1 MTPRTLI
8 ILVVL
13 GVVAI
18 AGGWY
23 FGIATLPTNQSS
35 ADAGKLM
42 FPELAPRL
50 QQAAKIEV
58 VHQGKPM
65 LIEKREVAGA
75 VRWGLAD
82 RGGYPVQET
91 KLRSMLTALTEL
103 RLVEQRT
110 ADPAQF
116 ATLGVEDP
124 NGKDANSNLLRVLD
138 GSGKPILALIVGHR
152 RVRTGGNVPEEVY
165 VRRPAEDQSWLA
177 EGSLQVDSDPQL
189 WLDRD
194 IMNIDH
200 SRIAKVVVT
209 HGNATLDFVRT
220 NDKLALDAP
229 ADHPKLDDYKLED
242 VSRALELLTFEDVQP
257 DTSATGELV
266 GKSVFCTSD
275 GLTVTASMYRAA
287 PNAGSKPDGT
297 AKPGDDTTPG
307 TAAKPD
313 SDTTSGAAA
322 KPDGNATS
330 GGTTKPDADREV
342 FARFSV
348 TGNDKAKTEA
358 DRLQARLA
366 GWTYQL
372 GAWKQKSL
380 VPSLDDLKAPA
391 AEKSAPATDAPAP
404 AAADVPSVAAAPT
417 GPDGTPAPSA
427 PAVPSAPAASTAP
440 ADSSAPSAAP
450 PGSTPAAAASHPEP
464 ARESGASGSVA
475 APAPGPRARP

>member
-1 MTPRTLI
+1 MHRRMTPRTLV

-23 FGIATLPTNQSS
+23 FGIDTLPTNQRS
-35 ADAGKLM
+35 ADTGQLM
-42 FPELAPRL
+42 FPDLAPRL

-65 LIEKREVAGA
+65 VIEKHETAGT

-110 ADPAQF
+110 ADPTQF

-124 NGKDANSNLLRVLD
+124 NAKDSNSNLLSVLD
-138 GSGKPILALIVGHR
+138 ASGKPLLTLIVGHR

-165 VRRPAEDQSWLA
+165 VRRPNDNQSWLA
-177 EGSLQVDSDPQL
+177 EGSLEVDSDPQL

-209 HGNATLDFVRT
+209 HGNETLEFARA
-220 NDKLALDAP
+220 NDKLTLNAP
-229 ADHPKLDDYKLED
+229 AGHPKLDDYKLED
-242 VSRALELLTFEDVQP
+242 VSRALELLTFEDVHP
-257 DTSATGELV
+257 DAAAPGEQI
-266 GKSVFCTSD
+266 GQSVFSTSD
-275 GLTVTASMYRAA
+275 GLTVTASVYRAPA
-287 PNAGSKPDGT
+287 D
-297 AKPGDDTTPG
+297 
-307 TAAKPD
+307 
-313 SDTTSGAAA
+313 AAA
-322 KPDGNATS
+322 KPDAAAT
-330 GGTTKPDADREV
+330 PPADHDV
-342 FARFSV
+342 LARFSV
-348 TGNDKAKTEA
+348 TGDNKAKAEA

-380 VPSLDDLKAPA
+380 TPSIEDLKAPA
-391 AEKSAPATDAPAP
+391 PEKTAAPADATPGTA
-404 AAADVPSVAAAPT
+404 PSVAA
-417 GPDGTPAPSA
+417 TPAEPAPGANPS
-427 PAVPSAPAASTAP
+427 
-440 ADSSAPSAAP
+440 
-450 PGSTPAAAASHPEP
+450 PEP
-464 ARESGASGSVA
+464 APGAGAGTEAPSPGSS
-475 APAPGPRARP
+475 PAGKP

>member
-1 MTPRTLI
+1 MTPRTLV

-23 FGIATLPTNQSS
+23 FGIETLPTEQRS

-42 FPELAPRL
+42 FPDLAAQL
-50 QQAAKIEV
+50 QKATKIEV
-58 VHQGKPM
+58 EHQGTQ
-65 LIEKREVAGA
+65 LVIEKHEVAGH

-110 ADPAQF
+110 ADPTQF

-124 NGKDANSNLLRVLD
+124 AAKDSNSNLLQVLD
-138 GSGKPILALIVGHR
+138 ASGQKLVSLIVGHR

-165 VRRPAEDQSWLA
+165 VRRPNDNQSWLA
-177 EGSLQVDSDPQL
+177 EGSLEVDSDPQL

-209 HGNATLDFVRT
+209 HGNDTLEFARA
-220 NDKLALDAP
+220 NDKLALNAP

-242 VSRALELLTFEDVQP
+242 VSRALELLTFEDVHADAAP
-257 DTSATGELV
+257 PGDPV
-266 GKSVFCTSD
+266 GKSVFSTSD
-275 GLTVTASMYRAA
+275 GLTVTASLYRA
-287 PNAGSKPDGT
+287 PPDAV
-297 AKPGDDTTPG
+297 AKAD
-307 TAAKPD
+307 
-313 SDTTSGAAA
+313 AAA
-322 KPDGNATS
+322 T
-330 GGTTKPDADREV
+330 PDADRKV
-342 FARFSV
+342 LARFSV
-348 TGNDKAKTEA
+348 TGDDKAKAEA

-391 AEKSAPATDAPAP
+391 PAAASAGAAP
-404 AAADVPSVAAAPT
+404 AAPSIATPAAPSFAS
-417 GPDGTPAPSA
+417 PGTPPGTPSIVN
-427 PAVPSAPAASTAP
+427 PNAPAAPPPTAPTAPSSTAP
-440 ADSSAPSAAP
+440 AA
-450 PGSTPAAAASHPEP
+450 GSTPPQATAGTGTKP
-464 ARESGASGSVA
+464 
-475 APAPGPRARP
+475 